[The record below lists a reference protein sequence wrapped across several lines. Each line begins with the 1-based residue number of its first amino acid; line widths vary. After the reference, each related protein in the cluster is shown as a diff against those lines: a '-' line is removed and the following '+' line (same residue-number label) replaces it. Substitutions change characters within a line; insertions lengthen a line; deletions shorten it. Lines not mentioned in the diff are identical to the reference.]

1 MEEEKIGNLKSAME
15 QAAEKD
21 AVAIENKIPATN
33 KLTLLP
39 TVEAILA
46 KSSLHETILDKLLLV
61 TIRQWLEPLP
71 DRSLPAFSI
80 QRTLLTAL
88 QRLPITKEHLAES
101 GIGKIVIFYRN
112 SQRVEPSI
120 RKLADALWVEWSRP
134 ILKKSADFHDRQV
147 ATASYDPT
155 MAMPVLK
162 RYATE
167 ESKRTVIPRAI
178 HSTFSVAPKVN
189 INLPYVSTSS
199 NRRGE
204 VDTYK
209 KLKQKLAAKASKP
222 KREGGVS
229 IQGGGR

>member
-1 MEEEKIGNLKSAME
+1 MEEDKIRSLKTAME

-21 AVAIENKIPATN
+21 AEAIENKIPATH

-46 KSSLHETILDKLLLV
+46 KSTLHEPILDNLLLV

-71 DRSLPAFSI
+71 DRSLPAFAI

-101 GIGKIVIFYRN
+101 AIGKVVIFYRN
-112 SQRVEPSI
+112 SPRVEPSI
-120 RKLADALWVEWSRP
+120 RKLADWLWVEWSRP
-134 ILKKSADFHDRQV
+134 ILGKSADYHHKKI
-147 ATASYDPT
+147 ATANYDPS
-155 MAMPVLK
+155 MAVPVGK

-167 ESKRTVIPRAI
+167 ESKRTVVPRAI
-178 HSTFSVAPKVN
+178 HSTFNVAPKTN
-189 INLPYVSTSS
+189 LNLPHFPSSS
-199 NRRGE
+199 NKKGE
-204 VDTYK
+204 GDTYK
-209 KLKQKLAAKASKP
+209 KLKQKLAAKAAKP
-222 KREGGVS
+222 KSQGGVS